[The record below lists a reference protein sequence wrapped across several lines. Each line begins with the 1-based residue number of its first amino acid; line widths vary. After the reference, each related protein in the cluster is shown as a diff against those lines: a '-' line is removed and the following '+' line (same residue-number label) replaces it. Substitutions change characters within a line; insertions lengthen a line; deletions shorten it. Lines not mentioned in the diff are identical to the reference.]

1 MIKAPS
7 AIAPAARTANRFLFI
22 VGLVCCLEALF
33 RAFKR
38 DDRAHGA
45 AVTKFFAVVVTV
57 LAAASADPAH
67 AWHKHLYTRSCN
79 QSAVPPV
86 MLIGVDALSITWMI
100 LTQALWLKLRFK
112 TTTKQRASWSDGFIH
127 WWPGSSARIG
137 RVEHR
142 RRTFAR

>member
-1 MIKAPS
+1 MVSFVVRKRLFAPLKDMT
-7 AIAPAARTANRFLFI
+7 AR
-22 VGLVCCLEALF
+22 GLKWLQ
-33 RAFKR
+33 
-38 DDRAHGA
+38 D
-45 AVTKFFAVVVTV
+45 FFAVVVAV
-57 LAAASADPAH
+57 LAAAGTEPTG

-86 MLIGVDALSITWMI
+86 MLNGVDALSTTWMI
-100 LTQALWLKLRFK
+100 LTLALWLKLRFK
-112 TTTKQRASWSDGFIH
+112 TTTKQLACWCDSFIR